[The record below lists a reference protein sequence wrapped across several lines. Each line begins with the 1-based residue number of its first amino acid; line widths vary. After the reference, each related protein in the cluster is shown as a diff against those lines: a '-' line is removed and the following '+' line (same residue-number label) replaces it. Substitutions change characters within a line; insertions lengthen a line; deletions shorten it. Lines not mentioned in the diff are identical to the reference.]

1 MEILNPAGYNKKD
14 SVAEWTEKISS
25 IGSEI
30 LGLQQE
36 MRDLR
41 LNLEYQLKR
50 TEEIDQQHQLREQF
64 QSQTT
69 ELLDTM

>member
-1 MEILNPAGYNKKD
+1 MEIVNPAGYNKKD
-14 SVAEWTEKISS
+14 SVAEWMEKISS

>member
-1 MEILNPAGYNKKD
+1 M
-14 SVAEWTEKISS
+14 EKISS